1 MVFLS
6 LSSRIL
12 VNVEALNMVESV
24 GNISRHRRATMIL
37 QMKDGFEKAEV
48 PAISGETIAHAYQE
62 SLVKVASAI
71 YAGKP
76 PICKWCLRGELFK
89 EMDERHTIDEVKN
102 LKEEGEKYAHEF
114 EKNVVK
120 NCLVEDV
127 GGFLKA
133 EAPPVR
139 RTSRFQVSYMVPA
152 VDAVIYSNLE
162 AQFHARHAPSEPTKT
177 EEARAAQMIYYVETG
192 SAIYSLMF
200 NLDIDGIGYTSLVE
214 KALVVDGDERKR
226 RIQVALGALLNLFSS
241 SDYGAK
247 RSRFLPFMEI
257 KSLLLAI
264 SHPLPFT
271 PLPPMTR
278 QYIRDT
284 IDKMT
289 NFTKAYEKLKLEE
302 TVRLYAFSKEVTI
315 EKVPN
320 VEPVNSVEEAFN
332 KAMDYVN
339 EQLKL

>member
-1 MVFLS
+1 
-6 LSSRIL
+6 
-12 VNVEALNMVESV
+12 
-24 GNISRHRRATMIL
+24 
-37 QMKDGFEKAEV
+37 
-48 PAISGETIAHAYQE
+48 
-62 SLVKVASAI
+62 
-71 YAGKP
+71 
-76 PICKWCLRGELFK
+76 
-89 EMDERHTIDEVKN
+89 
-102 LKEEGEKYAHEF
+102 
-114 EKNVVK
+114 
-120 NCLVEDV
+120 
-127 GGFLKA
+127 
-133 EAPPVR
+133 
-139 RTSRFQVSYMVPA
+139 
-152 VDAVIYSNLE
+152 
-162 AQFHARHAPSEPTKT
+162 
-177 EEARAAQMIYYVETG
+177 MIYYVETG

>member
-6 LSSRIL
+6 LSSRMV

-24 GNISRHRRATMIL
+24 GNISRHRRATIIL
-37 QMKDGFEKAEV
+37 QTKDGFEKTEV

-62 SLVKVASAI
+62 SLIKVANAT

-76 PICKWCLRGELFK
+76 PVCKWCARGELFK
-89 EMDERHTIDEVKN
+89 EMDERHMIDEVKN

-114 EKNVVK
+114 EKTVVK
-120 NCLVEDV
+120 NCLVEDI

-152 VDAVIYSNLE
+152 IDAVIYSNLE
-162 AQFHARHAPSEPTKT
+162 AQFHARHAPSEPTKA

-192 SAIYSLMF
+192 SAVYSLMF
-200 NLDIDGIGYTSLVE
+200 NLDIDGIGCTSLVE
-214 KALVVDGDERKR
+214 RAPAVDEDERKR
-226 RIQVALGALLNLFSS
+226 RIRVALGALLNLLSS

-247 RSRFLPFMEI
+247 RTRFLPFIEV

-271 PLPPMTR
+271 PIPPASK
-278 QYIRDT
+278 QYIKDT
-284 IDKMT
+284 IGKMV
-289 NFTKAYEKLKLEE
+289 NFTHAYEKLKLNE
-302 TVRLYAFSKEVTI
+302 TVKLYAFSKEVPI
-315 EKVPN
+315 EKAPN
-320 VEPVNSVEEAFN
+320 VELVSSVEEAFN
-332 KAMDYVN
+332 KVMDYVN